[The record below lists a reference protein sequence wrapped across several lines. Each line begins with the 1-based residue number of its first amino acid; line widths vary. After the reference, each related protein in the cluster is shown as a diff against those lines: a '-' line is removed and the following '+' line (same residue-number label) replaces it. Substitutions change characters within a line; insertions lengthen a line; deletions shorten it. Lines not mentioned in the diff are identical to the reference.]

1 MDTQTTLDAAIAAGY
16 DRLSPRDVMLC
27 VLAGAS
33 GGASGGGVQHGSNT
47 PIALGLSVTP
57 PSLFIND
64 VDSTLWC
71 VSNGTWIKLV

>member
-1 MDTQTTLDAAIAAGY
+1 MDAQTTLDAAIAAGY

-33 GGASGGGVQHGSNT
+33 GSGVQHGSDT
-47 PIALGLSVTP
+47 PIALGVSVTP

-64 VDSTLWC
+64 VDSTLWG
-71 VSNGTWIKLV
+71 VSNGAWIQLV